1 MRQYLFFVY
10 IMASKS
16 RVLYTGI
23 TNDLYV
29 RVFQHKTE
37 RFDGFTKKYRVHRLV
52 YFESFRYVNSAIA
65 REKEIK
71 HWIRQRRVALIESMN
86 PTWEDLAATWFDAE
100 LLANP
105 NGPPVMKYDPSKRQT
120 FGNSRAEL
128 TLKAPEPEQPI
139 RMKFRPS
146 QVRTFGDGKN
156 QPPGRKAGPPLRNQ
170 SLAIETSSRRSEG

>member
-1 MRQYLFFVY
+1 MREYLFFVY

-23 TNDLYV
+23 TNDLNV
-29 RVFQHKTE
+29 RVFQHKTA

-71 HWIRQRRVALIESMN
+71 HWIRQRRVQLIESTN
-86 PTWEDLAATWFDAE
+86 PTWEDLAESWFTKE

-105 NGPPVMKYDPSKRQT
+105 NGTPVMKYDPSKRQR
-120 FGNSRAEL
+120 FGESKSEL
-128 TLKAPEPEQPI
+128 SLKAPEPEQPI
-139 RMKFRPS
+139 RVKFRPS
-146 QVRTFGDGKN
+146 KIRTFGDGKN
-156 QPPGRKAGPPLRNQ
+156 PAKGKAGPPLLNPE
-170 SLAIETSSRRSEG
+170 LGG